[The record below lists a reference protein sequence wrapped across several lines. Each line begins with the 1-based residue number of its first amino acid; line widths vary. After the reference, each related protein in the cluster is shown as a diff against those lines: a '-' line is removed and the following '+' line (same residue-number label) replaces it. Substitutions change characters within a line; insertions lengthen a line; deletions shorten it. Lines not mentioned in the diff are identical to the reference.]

1 VRTYRIFAYLVALEV
16 FVQAATHAYTS
27 AGLGHWI
34 YSDGH
39 TVTKATL
46 EEGSGVDFTGRWAG
60 IVHGENG
67 AMIVPLLAIA
77 FLVVG
82 IVTRKQVHHGLRWAA
97 ILLGLVVLQVALGFI
112 TIAVPEVGMLHA
124 VNALVLLLTALH
136 AALLPARGPSAE
148 HAPEAASEVDPTAGG
163 VRSRG

>member
-46 EEGSGVDFTGRWAG
+46 EEDSGVDFTGRWAG

-67 AMIVPLLAIA
+67 AVIVPLLAIA
-77 FLVVG
+77 FVVVG
-82 IVTRKQVHHGLRWAA
+82 IVTREQVSGGLRWAA
-97 ILLGLVVLQVALGFI
+97 IVLGVVVLQVALGFI
-112 TIAVPEVGMLHA
+112 TIVVPAMGMLHA
-124 VNALVLLLTALH
+124 VNALLLLLTALH
-136 AALLPARGPSAE
+136 AARLPVGAS
-148 HAPEAASEVDPTAGG
+148 APEQAPSSVADQRAAGG
-163 VRSRG
+163 FSRG

>member
-1 VRTYRIFAYLVALEV
+1 MRTYRIFAYLIALEV
-16 FVQAATHAYTS
+16 FVQAATHAYGS

-67 AMIVPLLAIA
+67 AMLVPLLAIA

-82 IVTRKQVHHGLRWAA
+82 LVTRKHVDRGLRWSG
-97 ILLGLVVLQVALGFI
+97 IVLGLVIVQVALGFI
-112 TIAVPEVGMLHA
+112 TIVVPQVGMLHA
-124 VNALVLLLTALH
+124 VNALLLLLAALH
-136 AALLPARGPSAE
+136 AARLPARVPGAE
-148 HAPEAASEVDPTAGG
+148 HAPATAPAEAHRTEGSLP
-163 VRSRG
+163 RG

>member
-1 VRTYRIFAYLVALEV
+1 MRTYRIFAYLVALEV
-16 FVQAATHAYTS
+16 FVQAATHAYGS

-46 EEGSGVDFTGRWAG
+46 EEDSGVDFTGRWAG
-60 IVHGENG
+60 VVHGENG

-82 IVTRKQVHHGLRWAA
+82 IMTRKQVDRGLRWAA
-97 ILLGLVVLQVALGFI
+97 IVLGLVVLQVALGFI
-112 TIAVPEVGMLHA
+112 TIVVPEVGMLHA

-136 AALLPARGPSAE
+136 AARLPARAP
-148 HAPEAASEVDPTAGG
+148 APEHVPETASKSGQTAGEA
-163 VRSRG
+163 RSRR

>member
-1 VRTYRIFAYLVALEV
+1 MRTYRIFAYLIALEV
-16 FVQAATHAYTS
+16 FVQAAMHAYGS

-46 EEGSGVDFTGRWAG
+46 EEHSGVEFTGRWAG

-67 AMIVPLLAIA
+67 AMVVPLLAIA

-82 IVTRKQVHHGLRWAA
+82 IVTRQTVDRGMRWSG
-97 ILLGLVVLQVALGFI
+97 IVLGLVIVQVALGFI
-112 TIAVPEVGMLHA
+112 TIVVPQVGMLHA
-124 VNALVLLLTALH
+124 VNALLLLLAALH
-136 AALLPARGPSAE
+136 AGRLGTRGSNVESAQQAQQAEGALPRG
-148 HAPEAASEVDPTAGG
+148 
-163 VRSRG
+163 

>member
-1 VRTYRIFAYLVALEV
+1 MKTYRIFAYLVALEV
-16 FVQAATHAYTS
+16 FVQAATHAYGS

-67 AMIVPLLAIA
+67 AMIVPLLAMA

-82 IVTRKQVHHGLRWAA
+82 IVTRKRVERGLRWAS
-97 ILLGLVVLQVALGFI
+97 IVLGLVVLQVALGFI
-112 TIAVPEVGMLHA
+112 TIVAPEVGMLHA
-124 VNALVLLLTALH
+124 VNALLLLLAALH
-136 AALLPARGPSAE
+136 AARLPEHRQATGLARDTVS
-148 HAPEAASEVDPTAGG
+148 EAGQPTVE

>member
-1 VRTYRIFAYLVALEV
+1 MKTYRIFAYLVALEV
-16 FVQAATHAYTS
+16 FLQAATHAYGS

-34 YSDGH
+34 YTDGH

-46 EEGSGVDFTGRWAG
+46 EEGSGVDFTGRWAV

-82 IVTRKQVHHGLRWAA
+82 IVTRKRVDRGLRWAA
-97 ILLGLVVLQVALGFI
+97 IVLGLVVLQVALGFI
-112 TIAVPEVGMLHA
+112 TIVVPAVGMLHA
-124 VNALVLLLTALH
+124 ANALLLLLAAVH
-136 AALLPARGPSAE
+136 AARLPEHTQAPGLARETVSGSRQPAG
-148 HAPEAASEVDPTAGG
+148 EA
-163 VRSRG
+163 RSRG

>member
-1 VRTYRIFAYLVALEV
+1 MRTYRIFAYLVALEV
-16 FVQAATHAYTS
+16 FVQAATHAYAS

-34 YSDGH
+34 YADGH

-46 EEGSGVDFTGRWAG
+46 QENSDVDFTGRWAS

-67 AMIVPLLAIA
+67 AMLVPLLAIA

-82 IVTRKQVHHGLRWAA
+82 IVTRKRVDRGLRWAA
-97 ILLGLVVLQVALGFI
+97 IVLGLVVLQVALGFI

-124 VNALVLLLTALH
+124 VNALLLLLAALH
-136 AALLPARGPSAE
+136 AARLPA
-148 HAPEAASEVDPTAGG
+148 HAPNAEPAPEDAAEVDQTAGE
-163 VRSRG
+163 VRSPG